1 LTSSDLN
8 IRLALILKTNRMKRS
23 LTQQQVADILKI
35 NQSTY
40 SRVELGEIS
49 LSVEQL
55 AMVADFFSLSLH
67 ELLLTLDAEIKEEEI
82 IVLRKI
88 LDELSFDARLKTIWG
103 KQGKI

>member
-1 LTSSDLN
+1 
-8 IRLALILKTNRMKRS
+8 
-23 LTQQQVADILKI
+23 
-35 NQSTY
+35 
-40 SRVELGEIS
+40 
-49 LSVEQL
+49 
-55 AMVADFFSLSLH
+55 MVADFFSLSLH